1 MRPLRI
7 AILAKAPRPG
17 FAKTRLIPA
26 LGAHGAAKLAAR
38 MLRTTLNAAVEAGV
52 GAVELCVTPD
62 IDDDAWRGID
72 LPADIGITAQG
83 DGDIGVRMARIAR
96 RAHAQG
102 EGLLL
107 IGTDCAEMSPN
118 LLRDAAT
125 LLDDT
130 DAVLHPTLDGGY
142 ALIGLNR
149 HYPWLFDDIPWSTE
163 RVAELTLRRFA
174 MLGWSVEV
182 GRMLHDIDEP
192 EDLRWLDAR
201 MRLESIPELT
211 SVLSGSE

>member
-1 MRPLRI
+1 MRPVRI

-26 LGAHGAAKLAAR
+26 LGADAAAELAAR
-38 MLRTTLNAAVEAGV
+38 MLRTTLNAATEAGV
-52 GAVELCVTPD
+52 GIVELCVTPG
-62 IDDDAWRGID
+62 IDDDAWAGID
-72 LPADIGITAQG
+72 IPRDVEITTQG
-83 DGDIGVRMARIAR
+83 DGDIGARMARIAR
-96 RAHAQG
+96 RADAQG

-107 IGTDCAEMSPN
+107 TGTDCAEMSPT

-174 MLGWSVEV
+174 MLGWTVAV

-192 EDLRWLDAR
+192 PDLCWLGAP
-201 MRLESIPELT
+201 MLEGLGLKCEPA
-211 SVLSGSE
+211 

>member
-38 MLRTTLNAAVEAGV
+38 MLQTTLSAAVEAGV

-62 IDDDAWRGID
+62 IDDDAWVGID

-96 RAHAQG
+96 RADAHDEA
-102 EGLLL
+102 LLL
-107 IGTDCAEMSPN
+107 VGTDCAEMSPA

-125 LLDDT
+125 LLVNT
-130 DAVLHPTLDGGY
+130 DAVLHPTADGGY
-142 ALIGLNR
+142 AVLGLNR
-149 HYPWLFDDIPWSTE
+149 HHPRLFTDIAWSTGSVADTTV
-163 RVAELTLRRFA
+163 RRLAEL
-174 MLGWSVEV
+174 GWRAHV
-182 GRMLHDIDEP
+182 GRTLHDIDEP
-192 EDLRWLDAR
+192 DDLKWLANHR
-201 MRLESIPELT
+201 AASA
-211 SVLSGSE
+211 